1 MPEGNAMRNC
11 AAGKISVDLHRVV
24 PRALPQSGQVPV
36 CVQPVV
42 SVCAARAVL
51 VFYRGPCWQWGLSV
65 FCVARG
71 APSRMLDVGSRRTHV
86 QHATTRKVCPN
97 ACKTLTPPCQ
107 HGPQEDAGTGSTD
120 QRGGMTKF
128 RP

>member
-11 AAGKISVDLHRVV
+11 AAVKISVDLYRV

-36 CVQPVV
+36 CATRCVGLCCPCSVGVLSWSVLAVGPVCV
-42 SVCAARAVL
+42 LRCPRGSVAHVGR
-51 VFYRGPCWQWGLSV
+51 
-65 FCVARG
+65 
-71 APSRMLDVGSRRTHV
+71 GSRRTHV